1 MEPLSIDLGPPKIC
15 AHFNT
20 YLLSDEHLYRNINTV
35 SIQSTLRMFLL
46 TNGVERKHRSQNAL
60 QIPSLQ
66 QMTKSYQT
74 TKRKPGRAAQQ
85 CWTEFEPLIA
95 ILTHSFLRIT
105 PFCLDVGT
113 CWTFLGPHSPWGNH
127 FSLYQ
132 LTGPTH
138 ARQPSSYPKPKFPL
152 KFSKSFIRYHLR
164 ALLI

>member
-1 MEPLSIDLGPPKIC
+1 MVWKE
-15 AHFNT
+15 NT
-20 YLLSDEHLYRNINTV
+20 D
-35 SIQSTLRMFLL
+35 LRMLFKFPHSSKWQSPIRPQRENL
-46 TNGVERKHRSQNAL
+46 VEGN
-60 QIPSLQ
+60 
-66 QMTKSYQT
+66 
-74 TKRKPGRAAQQ
+74 AAQQ
-85 CWTEFEPLIA
+85 CWPKFEPLIA

-113 CWTFLGPHSPWGNH
+113 CWTFLSPHYPWGNH

-164 ALLI
+164 ALLIWHHSYSTVVLDVGMRALEWVDTDWHLMLIYLSAELAIKV